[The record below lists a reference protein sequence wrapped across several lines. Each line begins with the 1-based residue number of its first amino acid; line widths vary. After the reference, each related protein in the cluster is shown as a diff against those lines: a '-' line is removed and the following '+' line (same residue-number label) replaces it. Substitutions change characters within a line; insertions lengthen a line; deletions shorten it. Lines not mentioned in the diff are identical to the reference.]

1 MADGLLTPSQEDIA
15 TKEELAELDVLVI
28 DEDDSLAAAAPDPIG
43 GKGLLGAPQSAS
55 AVKASKLL
63 KLAKDQLGLGP
74 KKFHDF
80 YGVKTAWCAI
90 FTMWVAHNASDR
102 TLVPWSARCSVQVK
116 EWKARG
122 RWHEPTSAPMVGD
135 LFYIKGGPHGVQHVG
150 FVAQVGE
157 DGKFWTI
164 EGNYD
169 NRVARVARNWKTT
182 KKNKTVAGFG
192 RPDYAGSAA
201 SGDFAPF
208 PGEAFFKSK
217 PRSALITRMGRRLVA
232 ENCSAYQVGP
242 GPQWGDADRKS
253 YQKFQRKLGFDGAD
267 ADGFPGPTSW
277 KKLEVPKV

>member
-1 MADGLLTPSQEDIA
+1 MADMLANQEDIA

-28 DEDDSLAAAAPDPIG
+28 DEDDSLADADPDPVS
-43 GKGLLGAPQSAS
+43 KLGLLGGPKSVSHVHAS
-55 AVKASKLL
+55 NLL
-63 KLAKDQLGLGP
+63 KLAKKQVGLGP

-90 FTMWVAHNASDR
+90 FTMWVAHNAGDR
-102 TLVPWSARCSVQVK
+102 SLVPWSARCSVQVK

-122 RWHEPTSAPMVGD
+122 RWHEATADPKVGD
-135 LFYIKGGPHGVQHVG
+135 LFYIAGGPHGVQHVG

-157 DGKFWTI
+157 DGKFWTV

-169 NRVARVARNWKTT
+169 NRVARVARNWKTK

-232 ENCSAYQVGP
+232 EKCSAFEVGP
-242 GPQWGDADRKS
+242 GPQWGEADRKS
-253 YQKFQRKLGFDGAD
+253 YALFQRKLGFNGAD
-267 ADGFPGPTSW
+267 ADGFPGPASW
-277 KKLEVPKV
+277 RKLKVPKV